1 MFAQI
6 ETRKLSTFSK
16 YRGKKIT
23 TANRLLKNP
32 ARRIFTGILKKHRE
46 QEEICLLLE
55 VSYVQESCSSQHR
68 GGCEEEPLSSEV
80 TTLAPVTSF
89 QHRHAPWTNRTITQ
103 RCKKE
108 TQVQGWTPHIFSK
121 NKWTQKYNVP
131 VKKKIGISV
140 RLFFFLFVNTRY
152 AELSSQAFFTSGFA
166 GTLAIQPWFTTG
178 CSDQQMRR
186 WKDGSNP
193 GPHDPHVC

>member
-1 MFAQI
+1 MPFIRSLVCTGKLFLTAQGRLWGRAAVI
-6 ETRKLSTFSK
+6 RGHHACTGHIISTSPRSVNK
-16 YRGKKIT
+16 
-23 TANRLLKNP
+23 
-32 ARRIFTGILKKHRE
+32 
-46 QEEICLLLE
+46 Q
-55 VSYVQESCSSQHR
+55 
-68 GGCEEEPLSSEV
+68 
-80 TTLAPVTSF
+80 
-89 QHRHAPWTNRTITQ
+89 ITQ

-108 TQVQGWTPHIFSK
+108 TQVQGRTPHIFSK

-131 VKKKIGISV
+131 VKKKKKNRHISTS
-140 RLFFFLFVNTRY
+140 FFFLFVNTRY

-186 WKDGSNP
+186 WKDRSNP